1 MNLDQVDRK
10 IINVLQGGF
19 PVCDHPFQVA
29 AKEIGIEEADL
40 IARIDKM
47 LKERVLTRFGPLYHA
62 ERLGGGLTLA
72 AMRIPE
78 DEFDRVADIVN
89 ALPEVAHNYERDDV
103 FNMWFVLATDT
114 PARIEQV
121 LNEIKQASGY
131 PVYNMPKE
139 HEFFVGLRF
148 EV

>member
-1 MNLDQVDRK
+1 VNLDQVDRK
-10 IINVLQGGF
+10 IINTLQGGF

-40 IARIDKM
+40 ITRIDKM

-78 DEFDRVADIVN
+78 DEYERVADIVN
-89 ALPEVAHNYERDDV
+89 GFPEVAHNYERDDE
-103 FNMWFVLATDT
+103 FNMWFVVATDT
-114 PARIEQV
+114 PERIQEV
-121 LNEIKQASGY
+121 LNEIEQTSGH

>member
-19 PVCDHPFQVA
+19 PVCDRPFQVA
-29 AKEIGIEEADL
+29 AQDIGMEEADL
-40 IARIDKM
+40 IARIDRM
-47 LKERVLTRFGPLYHA
+47 LKERVLTRFGPLFHA

-78 DEFDRVADIVN
+78 NEFDRVADIVN
-89 ALPEVAHNYERDDV
+89 GFPEVAHNYERENE
-103 FNMWFVLATDT
+103 FNMWFVVATDT
-114 PARIEQV
+114 PERIQEVLNKIEQT
-121 LNEIKQASGY
+121 SGY

>member
-19 PVCDHPFQVA
+19 PVCDRPFQVA
-29 AKEIGIEEADL
+29 AQDIGIEEADL
-40 IARIDKM
+40 IARIDRM
-47 LKERVLTRFGPLYHA
+47 LKERVLTRFGPLFHA

-78 DEFDRVADIVN
+78 NEFDRVADIVN
-89 ALPEVAHNYERDDV
+89 GFPEVAHNYERENE
-103 FNMWFVLATDT
+103 FNMWFVVATDT
-114 PARIEQV
+114 PERIQQV
-121 LNEIKQASGY
+121 LNEIEQTSGY
-131 PVYNMPKE
+131 VVYNMPKE

>member
-19 PVCDHPFQVA
+19 PVCDRPFQVA
-29 AKEIGIEEADL
+29 AQDIGIEEADL
-40 IARIDKM
+40 IARIDRM
-47 LKERVLTRFGPLYHA
+47 LKERVLTRFGPLFHA

-78 DEFDRVADIVN
+78 DEFERVADIVN
-89 ALPEVAHNYERDDV
+89 SYPEVAHNYERENE
-103 FNMWFVLATDT
+103 FNMWFVVATDT
-114 PARIEQV
+114 PERIQQV
-121 LNEIKQASGY
+121 LNEIEQKSGY
-131 PVYNMPKE
+131 VVYNMPKE